1 MKKKNSRCG
10 KKSKKGKKRYIFMKN
25 FERQR
30 EERKYNKYIHKGR
43 RK

>member
-1 MKKKNSRCG
+1 MKKKIVDAE
-10 KKSKKGKKRYIFMKN
+10 KKMKRVKERYIFMKN